1 MWKEG
6 SIVAVDGSGS
16 SVGPLVVKWTA
27 LVFRVDPV
35 DAGPIRQLCL
45 VTPSRTL
52 DQREDLL
59 SARVYL
65 SLKC

>member
-16 SVGPLVVKWTA
+16 SVGPSVVKWTA

-52 DQREDLL
+52 DQREDL
-59 SARVYL
+59 
-65 SLKC
+65 